1 MTIDALHVGLFKGRL
16 SMGNQ
21 SNPLLFTSL
30 RIRARTAPEK
40 NAGKKKNGRKILK
53 VKRFY
58 WKR

>member
-1 MTIDALHVGLFKGRL
+1 
-16 SMGNQ
+16 MGNQ

-53 VKRFY
+53 VKRLY
-58 WKR
+58 WKK